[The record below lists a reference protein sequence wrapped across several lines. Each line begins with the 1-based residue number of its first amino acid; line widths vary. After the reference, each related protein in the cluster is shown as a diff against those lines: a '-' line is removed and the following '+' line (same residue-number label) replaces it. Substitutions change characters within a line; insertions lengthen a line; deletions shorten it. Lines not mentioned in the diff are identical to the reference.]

1 MADTA
6 GGIEED
12 AAMIRYNTLKRKWG
26 FDVDASNYG
35 YQAETARVSAQN
47 ALASAKNAKKAGMFG
62 AVTSLLGGAVSGFS
76 SIDAKAAGNTIS
88 IGGTLNSPYQ
98 GFGSA
103 ALPSGLTMGQQYYKY
118 KTGYDSLTGV
128 ATNRPAWWR

>member
-1 MADTA
+1 
-6 GGIEED
+6 
-12 AAMIRYNTLKRKWG
+12 MIRYNTLKQKWG

-88 IGGTLNSPYQ
+88 IGSVGGGMNYP
-98 GFGSA
+98 GFGVSPFSGASYGSMYYSGINGNKTAMSDA
-103 ALPSGLTMGQQYYKY
+103 AYRRLRAG
-118 KTGYDSLTGV
+118 
-128 ATNRPAWWR
+128 W